1 MLERSEIKAFLAL
14 SRHCHFGR
22 AAEECGVS
30 QPRISQLI
38 RLVEAKVGGSLFN
51 RTSRQ
56 VTLTVLGQQLY
67 ASLEPAWQR
76 LEEVFQQAQNTARGV
91 TGVLR
96 LGFMGSG
103 ANELMAPLLT
113 RFKERYPDCD
123 IALVETSFSDPLG
136 PLRRGEVDVTLTRL
150 PVREADLTVGPV
162 MISEGFILAVGLQH
176 RLAGC
181 AEVSVEALQSETMFA
196 IAGDAPDYWWDHHVP
211 QKTPSGALISRGAR
225 VGSFQELL
233 TLVAAGKGVSTM
245 AASVAVYYPRP
256 DIKYIPVTDGG
267 PNEVALVWRSGEQ
280 LSRIKALASVAR
292 SLLAKL

>member
-1 MLERSEIKAFLAL
+1 MKAFLAL
-14 SRHCHFGR
+14 ARHHHFGK
-22 AAEECGVS
+22 AAEECAVS

-38 RLVEAKVGGSLFN
+38 RGIETKIGGSLFN

-56 VTLTVLGQQLY
+56 VTLTVLGQQLFT
-67 ASLEPAWQR
+67 SLEPAYGR
-76 LEEVFQQAQNTARGV
+76 LEAIYYQAQNAARGV
-91 TGVLR
+91 TGILR

-113 RFKERYPDCD
+113 RFRERYPDCD
-123 IALVETSFSDPLG
+123 IELVETSFSDPLG

-150 PVREADLTVGPV
+150 PVQETDLTVGPV

-176 RLAGC
+176 RLATRTH
-181 AEVSVEALQSETMFA
+181 VSLEELKSETMFA
-196 IAGDAPDYWWDHHVP
+196 ITGNAPDYWWDHHVP
-211 QKTPSGALISRGAR
+211 RETPSGVPISRGAK

-256 DIKYIPVTDGG
+256 DIKYIPVVDGG
-267 PNEVALVWRSGEQ
+267 ENEVALVWRSGEQ
-280 LSRIKALASVAR
+280 LSRIKALVDVAR
-292 SLLAKL
+292 SLLVTSR